1 MKKTIKS
8 TKVLFL
14 ALLIITTFS
23 CKKDDDPISVN
34 LQNLEVT
41 VDENPTVG
49 EVIGTVQS
57 DSNSALTFSI
67 ASQIPNGAIE
77 INESTG
83 ELSVADATLF
93 DYETNPTI
101 TATVTAVEA
110 ENTATVT
117 ITVNNTNELSVQDFA
132 VTIDENPTNG
142 DAIGTVQASGD
153 ATLTYSIT
161 SQTPA
166 GALSIDASTGELTV
180 ADAALFDYETN
191 PTITATISVDNSGNT
206 QTLSATIN
214 LNNVNEL
221 SVQDFAVT
229 IDENPTNGDAIG
241 TVQAT
246 GDATLT
252 YSITSQIPAGALS
265 IDTNTGEL
273 TVADAALFDYETNP
287 TITATISVDNS
298 GNTQTAT
305 ATINLNDLNEI
316 GEYKFGG
323 IIFWINA
330 TGDEG
335 LVLALNNLSTNSTWG
350 CVGTVT
356 GATGTAI
363 GTGETNTNTVISAG
377 CASSGSAVEQVSNLN
392 LNGYDDWFLPS
403 SGEWTEVYNNLSVI
417 QPVILSNG
425 GDDLSF
431 LYWCSNENDAYNVAA
446 FLFTPPGDGTTYSYQ
461 KSSTNIRTRAVRAWV
476 D

>member
-1 MKKTIKS
+1 MKGTIKS
-8 TKVLFL
+8 TKILFL
-14 ALLIITTFS
+14 ALLITTFS
-23 CKKDDDPISVN
+23 CNKDDDPIIIN

-49 EVIGTVQS
+49 QVIGTVQS

-67 ASQIPNGAIE
+67 ASQTPNGAVE

-93 DYETNPTI
+93 DYEVNPTI
-101 TATVTAVEA
+101 TATVAADEA

-117 ITVNNTNELSVQDFA
+117 INVNNTNELSVQGYTTT
-132 VTIDENPTNG
+132 VDENPTNG
-142 DAIGTVQASGD
+142 QSLGTVQASGD
-153 ATLTYSIT
+153 GTLSFSIT

-180 ADAALFDYETN
+180 ADAT
-191 PTITATISVDNSGNT
+191 
-206 QTLSATIN
+206 
-214 LNNVNEL
+214 
-221 SVQDFAVT
+221 
-229 IDENPTNGDAIG
+229 
-241 TVQAT
+241 
-246 GDATLT
+246 
-252 YSITSQIPAGALS
+252 
-265 IDTNTGEL
+265 
-273 TVADAALFDYETNP
+273 LFDYETNP

-350 CVGTVT
+350 CVGMVT

-377 CASSGSAVEQVSNLN
+377 CASSGSAVGQVSNLN

-403 SGEWTEVYNNLSVI
+403 SGEWAEVYNNLSVI

-425 GDDLSF
+425 GDDLSS
-431 LYWCSNENDAYNVAA
+431 LYWCSNENDAYNVAV
-446 FLFTPPGDGTTYSYQ
+446 FLFTPPGDGTTYSFQ
-461 KSSTNIRTRAVRAWV
+461 KSSTNVRTRAVRAWT
-476 D
+476 DL